1 MSKDR
6 DDERN
11 TGMPGE
17 ETFSLEE
24 ILAEFGGGA
33 AKPRWKEDTIPFPV
47 TPRSQRTAPSPAGP
61 PGPGKV
67 VSFPAGRREAP
78 PPAPP
83 PQPEPEEPPEDGDK
97 VLEFPGEEGPASD
110 TPIAGGLNRLFQKA
124 DDYAGHMFEE
134 EGKEDDE
141 EVRRAEEY
149 IPGTDEEEPEE
160 PSRFELWLDR
170 HLGSEKA
177 ASFFITVAVVLGI
190 VFSVGLFILLP
201 TALTGLVGLA
211 VPLPMW
217 LRNLLEGV
225 VRIVI
230 FMGYLMLCSH
240 MKDIRRVFQYHGA
253 EHKTIFC
260 YEHGLPLTVENVRI
274 QPRHHPRCGTSFL
287 FVVIVVSILLSSV
300 LFSFVEVTN
309 TFARMGLHLLL
320 LPVIVSLTYEL
331 NRVVG
336 RYDNR
341 LTRLVSAPG
350 MWLQNW
356 TTFEPDDSM
365 IEVGIRAFTLVLPE
379 EKGKDQW

>member
-1 MSKDR
+1 MEHKPGTFRTSIGGQALIEGILMRGPEKQAIVVRSPEGLVTKVEELTLIKDKYPILGLPILR
-6 DDERN
+6 GAVTFLDSMIRGVKALMFSADYFPDDE
-11 TGMPGE
+11 
-17 ETFSLEE
+17 
-24 ILAEFGGGA
+24 A
-33 AKPRWKEDTIPFPV
+33 A
-47 TPRSQRTAPSPAGP
+47 QPS
-61 PGPGKV
+61 KL
-67 VSFPAGRREAP
+67 
-78 PPAPP
+78 
-83 PQPEPEEPPEDGDK
+83 D
-97 VLEFPGEEGPASD
+97 
-110 TPIAGGLNRLFQKA
+110 
-124 DDYAGHMFEE
+124 
-134 EGKEDDE
+134 
-141 EVRRAEEY
+141 
-149 IPGTDEEEPEE
+149 
-160 PSRFELWLDR
+160 LWLEK
-170 HLGSEKA
+170 HVPAEKLQNVLVWVSVLLSLGM
-177 ASFFITVAVVLGI
+177 TLVL
-190 VFSVGLFILLP
+190 FMLLP
-201 TALTGLVGLA
+201 TFVAGLFRAQNAALH
-211 VPLPMW
+211 
-217 LRNLLEGV
+217 NLIEGV
-225 VRIVI
+225 IKVAI
-230 FMGYLMLCSH
+230 FLAYLILCSKQ
-240 MKDIRRVFQYHGA
+240 KDVRRVFCYHGA

-260 YEHGLPLTVENVRI
+260 YEAGLPLTVENVRI

>member
-1 MSKDR
+1 MEEEKQLAGEDR
-6 DDERN
+6 LSGEIVEVYRQPL
-11 TGMPGE
+11 PGE
-17 ETFSLEE
+17 VVERYSRPL
-24 ILAEFGGGA
+24 
-33 AKPRWKEDTIPFPV
+33 
-47 TPRSQRTAPSPAGP
+47 
-61 PGPGKV
+61 PGQ
-67 VSFPAGRREAP
+67 SAP
-78 PPAPP
+78 PERPR
-83 PQPEPEEPPEDGDK
+83 K
-97 VLEFPGEEGPASD
+97 KSRR
-110 TPIAGGLNRLFQKA
+110 GLWIFLI
-124 DDYAGHMFEE
+124 G
-134 EGKEDDE
+134 
-141 EVRRAEEY
+141 
-149 IPGTDEEEPEE
+149 
-160 PSRFELWLDR
+160 L
-170 HLGSEKA
+170 
-177 ASFFITVAVVLGI
+177 AVVLGI

-240 MKDIRRVFQYHGA
+240 MKDIHRVFQYHGA